1 MTDDQ
6 KRRAIER
13 AQIEGGGGHALFV
26 DFVLNMSEDVQGAMA
41 QHLGLHIE
49 VVDNEI
55 VFHWISE
62 VKN

>member
-6 KRRAIER
+6 KRKAIER
-13 AQIEGGGGHALFV
+13 AQIEGGEGHALFV
-26 DFVLNMSEDVQGAMA
+26 AFVLNMSKDVQGAMA

-49 VVDNEI
+49 VVNEE
-55 VFHWISE
+55 VAFHWISE

>member
-6 KRRAIER
+6 KRKSIER
-13 AQIEGGGGHALFV
+13 AQIEGGEGHALFV
-26 DFVLNMSEDVQGAMA
+26 DLVLNMSEDVQGAMA

-49 VVDNEI
+49 VVDDEV

>member
-13 AQIEGGGGHALFV
+13 AQIECGEGHAFFV
-26 DFVLNMSEDVQGAMA
+26 DFVLNMPEDVQGAMA

-49 VVDNEI
+49 VVNEKV

>member
-6 KRRAIER
+6 KRKAI
-13 AQIEGGGGHALFV
+13 V
-26 DFVLNMSEDVQGAMA
+26 DFVLNLSEDAQGAMA

-49 VVDNEI
+49 VINKEVI
-55 VFHWISE
+55 FYWISE

>member
-1 MTDDQ
+1 MTDEQ
-6 KRRAIER
+6 RRKAIER
-13 AQIEGGGGHALFV
+13 AQIEGGEGRAMFV

-49 VVDNEI
+49 VVNEEV
-55 VFHWISE
+55 VFHWISD

>member
-6 KRRAIER
+6 KRKAIER
-13 AQIEGGGGHALFV
+13 AQVEGAEGHALFV

-41 QHLGLHIE
+41 QHLGLHID
-49 VVDNEI
+49 VVDGEV

>member
-1 MTDDQ
+1 MTDEQ
-6 KRRAIER
+6 RRKAIER
-13 AQIEGGGGHALFV
+13 AQIGGEGRAMFV

-49 VVDNEI
+49 VVNEEV